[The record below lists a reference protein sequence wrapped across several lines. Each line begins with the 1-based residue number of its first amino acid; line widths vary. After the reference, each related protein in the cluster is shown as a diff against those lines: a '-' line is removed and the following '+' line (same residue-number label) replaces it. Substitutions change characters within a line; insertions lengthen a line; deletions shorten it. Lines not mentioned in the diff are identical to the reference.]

1 MNLSIVRSL
10 TDSLRL
16 MFDKEVHA
24 TKYVL
29 WGALI
34 ESLTSIALLSGPVT
48 LKLAVDEMSHPQFH
62 VLSATVYIV
71 LFAIL
76 WSASAVSSLSVL
88 AYTNR
93 IVHRISNVLL
103 RRALDRQLPLLASR
117 TSADSGYIQGLLE
130 RLPHSLE
137 VIIEG
142 VLWKIVPVA
151 LQLATA
157 LVLVSLLVP
166 LQYAAVLLSVLVT
179 YFLRSYCSAEQ
190 YERSA
195 ESINQAAGAV
205 SASLGDVLRNA
216 PRVVYNG
223 AISREIDFVDAAAH
237 TRLEVD
243 WRRSWLLTRA
253 AMYQYGI
260 IAVGMAILFVM
271 CVHDIRSGRITLG
284 DFVLLQTYTLQF
296 ALPLGSYGFV
306 LRQAGAAFANLREAL
321 SIAPATKESIDV
333 APLTPHRGAA
343 HISVKQI
350 TLSRAD
356 HFALKRISCDILP
369 GSFTAI
375 VGHNGAGKSTLAKVI
390 AGLLPPDEGAIEID
404 GEDFYA
410 IKPRERN
417 RYVMY
422 VPQEVSLL
430 NRSLRENVCYFPSRL
445 SDTDA
450 IGLLERLAFHTDGQ
464 SIDLDA
470 VVGEGGACLSGGQ
483 VQKVELARLMGVA
496 VPAIIL
502 DETTSGLDPQSD
514 ARSIAMLRD
523 RLGHGSTLVMITHR
537 IANAMAADQVVF
549 LSGGRLAA
557 IGTHHRLMNECSEY
571 RSFWDSLPQHEG
583 IPTGEEDRTPCQS

>member
-16 MFDKEVHA
+16 MFDKEVRA

-34 ESLTSIALLSGPVT
+34 ESFTSIALLLGPVT
-48 LKLAVDEMSHPQFH
+48 LKLAVDEMSRPQFL

-71 LFAIL
+71 FFAIL
-76 WSASAVSSLSVL
+76 WSASAVSSLAVL

-93 IVHRISNVLL
+93 IVNRISNVLL
-103 RRALDRQLPLLASR
+103 CRALDKQIPLLASR
-117 TSADSGYIQGLLE
+117 TSAESGYVQGLLE
-130 RLPHSLE
+130 RLPYSLQ

-157 LVLVSLLVP
+157 LALVSLLVP
-166 LQYAAVLLSVLVT
+166 LQYAAVLLSILAT
-179 YFLRSYCSAEQ
+179 YFLLSYFSADQ

-195 ESINQAAGAV
+195 ESINQAAGTL

-216 PRVVYNG
+216 PRVVCNG
-223 AISREIDFVDAAAH
+223 AISREIDFVAAAAH
-237 TRLEVD
+237 GRLEVD

-284 DFVLLQTYTLQF
+284 DFILLQTYTLQF

-321 SIAPATKESIDV
+321 NIAPATKDSIEV
-333 APLTPHRGAA
+333 APLTPQRGAA
-343 HISVKQI
+343 HISVKEI
-350 TLSRAD
+350 TLSRPD
-356 HFALKRISCDILP
+356 RFALKRISFDIPP

-375 VGHNGAGKSTLAKVI
+375 VGHNGSGKSTLAKVM
-390 AGLLPPDEGAIEID
+390 AGLQPPDEGTID
-404 GEDFYA
+404 IAGEDLYA

-417 RYVMY
+417 RYVLY

-445 SDTDA
+445 TDSDA
-450 IGLLERLAFHTDGQ
+450 IRLLERLAFHKDGQ
-464 SIDLDA
+464 RIDLDA
-470 VVGEGGACLSGGQ
+470 VVGEGGARLSGGQ

-523 RLGHGSTLVMITHR
+523 RLGHRSTLVMITHR

-549 LSGGRLAA
+549 VSGGRLTA
-557 IGTHHRLMNECSEY
+557 IGTHDELINDCSEY
-571 RSFWDSLPQHEG
+571 RSFWESVPQHEG
-583 IPTGEEDRTPCQS
+583 IPTGEEDRTPRQS